1 MLIEFTPD
9 SARGSSADRV
19 IIVTYRD
26 DIEAQAEL
34 VLASLRS
41 RGIGTGINGL
51 DCDSAVVTSFK
62 SPDALISH
70 ARARAPYAAVV
81 DLTADDAMGKRIHNN
96 LFGSV
101 RDGGVHGTLLEP
113 VEPRGGV
120 LGLLRG
126 GQHGKNPAWV
136 TALLEPAPSGDR
148 RGAALRAAIANSTEV
163 GGLVLL
169 SKRGTHIEFAHAL
182 TPTTDGSASRID
194 LEAVWRI
201 NGIRGLA
208 AGTET
213 VDVSNDG
220 AEWMPIP
227 VTLDATVPNTHRFA
241 REVRTRY
248 LRAQTPDT
256 TWSVLA
262 RHWDVRPRLDAKF
275 ISSRRP
281 DGLGGRLAAL
291 LNAIRLSRLLG
302 LDYRFR
308 WGDNLVDD
316 THHAVPSAD
325 RVFSADYW
333 QRHGDAERPIEQQP
347 AIKASSALLGR
358 PHTLDELRAELVSFN
373 GFTVPLEPLDRY
385 VDAPG
390 ITEPYSSEFA
400 EIEFSPEITASLARA
415 RDVELPANAVGL
427 HVRSGD
433 IVFGKYR
440 RYFVHTRKV
449 ISYPVAKAVIGELE
463 RRGHTVILFGQDESL
478 ANELVSGSNTIKAA
492 DLLDGGSPT
501 QQALAEIVLLSRL
514 SMVVA
519 RNSLFA
525 EQAASISGIPLIDPI
540 EFFEP
545 EEQVRITDSEL
556 AGSSQHPLSVAFA
569 YWSAYYV
576 SRHSIDTHEA
586 VRLLDRAREADPDNA
601 LYSLALAAHHFES
614 DRAADAEAILQA
626 ALDAEFPPEMGTATS
641 TFTLRMGT
649 WFLLDEYFPAFENAA
664 AAGSDLARRFVD
676 ERDRASA

>member
-1 MLIEFTPD
+1 
-9 SARGSSADRV
+9 
-19 IIVTYRD
+19 
-26 DIEAQAEL
+26 

-41 RGIGTGINGL
+41 RGIGTGLNGL
-51 DCDSAVVTSFK
+51 DCDSAIVTSFK
-62 SPDALISH
+62 GPDALISH

-96 LFGSV
+96 LFGCV

-113 VEPRGGV
+113 VEPRSGV

-126 GQHGKNPAWV
+126 TQQGKRPAWI
-136 TALLEPAPSGDR
+136 TALLEPAPPGDR
-148 RGAALRAAIANSTEV
+148 RGAALRAAIANGTDV

-169 SKRGTHIEFAHAL
+169 TKRGTQIEFAHPL
-182 TPTTDGSASRID
+182 TPTADGAVSTID

-208 AGTET
+208 TGTES

-220 AEWMPIP
+220 TEWMPVS
-227 VTLDATVPNTHRFA
+227 VTLDVDTHRFS
-241 REVRTRY
+241 REVRTRF
-248 LRAQTPDT
+248 LRAHTPDIGWT
-256 TWSVLA
+256 VMA

-291 LNAIRLSRLLG
+291 LNAIRLSQLLG

-316 THHAVPSAD
+316 AHHAVPTATQ
-325 RVFSADYW
+325 VFSADYW
-333 QRHGDAERPIEQQP
+333 QRHGDADRPIEQQP
-347 AIKASSALLGR
+347 GIKASAAALGR
-358 PHTLDELRAELVSFN
+358 PHTLDELQTELLSYN
-373 GFTVPLEPLDRY
+373 GFTVPLERLDHY
-385 VDAPG
+385 LDAPG
-390 ITEPYSSEFA
+390 VSDPYSAEFSQIEFA
-400 EIEFSPEITASLARA
+400 PEIAASLEHART
-415 RDVELPANAVGL
+415 VELPANAVGL

-449 ISYPVAKAVIGELE
+449 ISYPVAKAVIAELE
-463 RRGHTVILFGQDESL
+463 RRGHTVILFGQDEAL
-478 ANELVSGSNTIKAA
+478 ANDLVSGSNTIKAA
-492 DLLDGGSPT
+492 DLLDGGTPT

-545 EEQVRITDSEL
+545 QEQVRITDSEL
-556 AGSSQHPLSVAFA
+556 ADSSQHPLSVAFA

-576 SRHSIDTHEA
+576 SRHSIDAHEA
-586 VRLLDRAREADPDNA
+586 VRLLARARDADPDNA
-601 LYSLALAAHHFES
+601 LYSLALAAHHFDS
-614 DRAADAEAILQA
+614 DRADEAEAILQA
-626 ALDAEFPPEMGTATS
+626 ALDAEFPPEMGTVTS

-649 WFLLDEYFPAFENAA
+649 WFLLDEYFPAFESAA
-664 AAGSDLARRFVD
+664 AAGSELARRFVD
-676 ERDRASA
+676 ERDRATA